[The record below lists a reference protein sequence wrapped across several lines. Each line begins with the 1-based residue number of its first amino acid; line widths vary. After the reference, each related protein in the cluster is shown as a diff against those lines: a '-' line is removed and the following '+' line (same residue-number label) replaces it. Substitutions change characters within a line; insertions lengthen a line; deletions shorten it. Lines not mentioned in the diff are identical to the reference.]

1 MERSE
6 AAAEITMFTYRRFSH
21 YVGPK
26 EWVERGVLVRLS
38 PRHPGPLV
46 LEVNPFGQLPPTV

>member
-38 PRHPGPLV
+38 PRYPLV
-46 LEVNPFGQLPPTV
+46 LGVNPFDQLPPTE